1 MKKEFPRNFYW
12 GGSTSANQYEGAW
25 NIDGKG
31 VSTADMTIA
40 GTRKNPKKIAKAIV
54 EGLNYPSHQ
63 AVDFYH
69 RYKEDIALFAE
80 MGFKMFRL
88 SISWTRIYPTGLE
101 DQPNEKGLAFY
112 DAVFDECAKYGIEPL
127 VTISHYDM
135 PYALAKK
142 YNGWVGRECIDLYIK
157 YCNTVFTRYKSK
169 VKYWLTFN
177 EINSAFMSFGT
188 FTSLGILDPDEI
200 KTNMQGLHHQLV
212 ASAKAVSLAHSINSD
227 FEVGCM
233 LAYLTTYPY
242 TCHPKDVL
250 LAQER
255 SRMHNY
261 FCSDVQI
268 RGSYPQY
275 AKRFWEENN
284 IDLIVETDDFQV
296 LKEGC
301 VDFYS
306 FSYYMSVCA
315 STDVKVE
322 EASGNLLGGAKN
334 PYLPASEWG
343 WQIDPDGLRYSLN
356 EIQDR
361 YNDIPIML
369 VENGLGAVDT
379 MVDGK
384 IHDDYRINYLR
395 EHIEAMKEAIHDG
408 VNLIGYLPWGCIDLV
423 SASTGEMAKRYG
435 FIYVDKDD
443 DGLGTL
449 NRFKKDSFFWYKKV
463 IESNGKKLE

>member
-1 MKKEFPRNFYW
+1 MDKEFPEHFFW

-31 VSTADMTIA
+31 VSTADMSTA
-40 GTRKNPKKIAKAIV
+40 GSRTKPKKITKTIV
-54 EGLNYPSHQ
+54 KGYRYPSHN

-69 RYKEDIALFAE
+69 HYKEDIALFAE

-88 SISWTRIYPTGLE
+88 SIAWTRIYPTGLE

-112 DAVFDECAKYGIEPL
+112 DAVFDECVKYGIEPL

-135 PYALAKK
+135 PYVLAQK
-142 YNGWVGRECIDLYIK
+142 YNGWAGRECIDLYIK
-157 YCNTVFTRYKSK
+157 YCNTIFTRYKNK

-177 EINSAFMSFGT
+177 EINCAFMNFGSY
-188 FTSLGILDPDEI
+188 TSLGILEQNEI

-212 ASAKAVSLAHSINSD
+212 ASAQAVQLAHKISPE
-227 FEVGCM
+227 FKVGCM

-268 RGSYPQY
+268 RGEYPPY
-275 AKRFWEENN
+275 ADRYWEENDIN
-284 IDLIVETDDFQV
+284 LIMEKDDLQV
-296 LKEGC
+296 LKNGC

-315 STDVKVE
+315 STNEEVE
-322 EASGNLLGGAKN
+322 ATSGNLLGGAKN
-334 PYLPASEWG
+334 PYLSASEWG

-361 YNDIPIML
+361 YNNIPIML

-379 MVDGK
+379 IIEGEIK
-384 IHDDYRINYLR
+384 DDYRIDYLR
-395 EHIEAMKEAIHDG
+395 KHIKAMKEAIHDG

-435 FIYVDKDD
+435 FIYVDLDNN
-443 DGLGTL
+443 GEGTL
-449 NRFKKDSFFWYKKV
+449 ERKRKKSFNWYKKV
-463 IESNGKKLE
+463 ISSNGKILY